1 MGFLDKLKTQAT
13 DVASTVVEKT
23 QETARVGQLQVQ
35 LRTLRNEE
43 RDLLADFGREAY
55 RLHEQGTLDAGSP
68 ELTDTAAKIADV
80 RARLSEKEAEVA
92 EARGQRPDDADTVE
106 AEAEEIVDA
115 SATGAATETTG
126 ETAGGAT
133 AGSAGTTG
141 ETTTDTTGQTTGKAR
156 GSKSKSDS

>member
-55 RLHEQGTLDAGSP
+55 RLHEQGTLDTGSP

-92 EARGQRPDDADTVE
+92 EARGQRPGDADTVE
-106 AEAEEIVDA
+106 AEAEEVVDA
-115 SATGAATETTG
+115 SAPGATTATTG
-126 ETAGGAT
+126 ETTG
-133 AGSAGTTG
+133 GTTG
-141 ETTTDTTGQTTGKAR
+141 ETTGETSGQTTGKSR
-156 GSKSKSDS
+156 GSRSKSDS